1 LYRVVVLPSAA
12 RSLGRLPRNDI
23 RRIAQVLDNQ
33 VLDNLQVDPR
43 PSGVVKL
50 TGEGDK
56 YRVRVGRYRILY
68 IIRDEI
74 LTVTVVAIGHRRD
87 VYRRRSR

>member
-23 RRIAQVLDNQ
+23 RPIAR

-50 TGEGDK
+50 TGEGDE

-87 VYRRRSR
+87 VYRRSR

>member
-23 RRIAQVLDNQ
+23 RRIAE

-50 TGEGDK
+50 TDERDK

-74 LTVTVVAIGHRRD
+74 HTVTVIAIDHRRD
-87 VYRRRSR
+87 VYRRSR

>member
-1 LYRVVVLPSAA
+1 MYRVVVLPSAA
-12 RSLGRLPRNDI
+12 RSLGRLPRNDL
-23 RRIAQVLDNQ
+23 RRIAQ

-50 TGEGDK
+50 TGEADK

-68 IIRDEI
+68 VIRDEI
-74 LTVTVVAIGHRRD
+74 VTVTVVAIGHRRD
-87 VYRRRSR
+87 VYRRSR

>member
-23 RRIAQVLDNQ
+23 RRIAQVLDN
-33 VLDNLQVDPR
+33 LQVDPR

-50 TGEGDK
+50 TGEGDR

>member
-1 LYRVVVLPSAA
+1 MHRVVVLPSAA
-12 RSLGRLPRNDI
+12 RSLGRLPRNDL
-23 RRIAQVLDNQ
+23 RRIAEA
-33 VLDNLQVDPR
+33 LDNLQIDPR
-43 PSGVVKL
+43 PPGVVKL

-68 IIRDEI
+68 VIRDEI

-87 VYRRRSR
+87 VYRRSR

>member
-12 RSLGRLPRNDI
+12 RSLGRLPRNDL
-23 RRIAQVLDNQ
+23 RRIAK
-33 VLDNLQVDPR
+33 VLDNLQLDPR

-87 VYRRRSR
+87 VYRRSR

>member
-23 RRIAQVLDNQ
+23 RRIAEVIDS
-33 VLDNLQVDPR
+33 LQVNPR

-50 TGEGDK
+50 TGGEDK
-56 YRVRVGRYRILY
+56 YRVRVGRYRVLY

-74 LTVTVVAIGHRRD
+74 LTVTVVAVGHRRD
-87 VYRRRSR
+87 VYRRSR

>member
-23 RRIAQVLDNQ
+23 RRIAE
-33 VLDNLQVDPR
+33 VLDNLQTDPR

-87 VYRRRSR
+87 VYRRAR

>member
-12 RSLGRLPRNDI
+12 RSLGRLPKNNL
-23 RRIAQVLDNQ
+23 RRIAETLDG
-33 VLDNLQVDPR
+33 LQTNPR
-43 PSGVVKL
+43 PSGVIKL

-56 YRVRVGRYRILY
+56 YRVRVGRYRVLY

-74 LTVTVVAIGHRRD
+74 LTVTVVAVGHRRD
-87 VYRRRSR
+87 VYRRSR

>member
-23 RRIAQVLDNQ
+23 RRIAQVLDN
-33 VLDNLQVDPR
+33 LQVDPR

-56 YRVRVGRYRILY
+56 YRVRVGSYRILY

>member
-12 RSLGRLPRNDI
+12 RSLGRLPRNDL
-23 RRIAQVLDNQ
+23 RRIAEMIDS
-33 VLDNLQVDPR
+33 LQVDPR

-50 TGEGDK
+50 TATGDK

-68 IIRDEI
+68 RIRDEI
-74 LTVTVVAIGHRRD
+74 LTVTVVKVGHRRD
-87 VYRRRSR
+87 VYRRSR

>member
-23 RRIAQVLDNQ
+23 RRIAR

-50 TGEGDK
+50 TGEGDE
-56 YRVRVGRYRILY
+56 YRVRIGRYRILY

-87 VYRRRSR
+87 VYRRSR

>member
-1 LYRVVVLPSAA
+1 MYRVVVLPSAA

-23 RRIAQVLDNQ
+23 RRIAE

-50 TGEGDK
+50 TDERDK

-74 LTVTVVAIGHRRD
+74 HTVTVIAIDHRRD
-87 VYRRRSR
+87 VYRRSR

>member
-1 LYRVVVLPSAA
+1 MYRVVVLPSAA

-23 RRIAQVLDNQ
+23 RRIAK
-33 VLDNLQVDPR
+33 VLDNLQGDPR

-87 VYRRRSR
+87 VYRRSR

>member
-23 RRIAQVLDNQ
+23 RRIAQVLDN
-33 VLDNLQVDPR
+33 LQVDPH

-87 VYRRRSR
+87 VYRRSR